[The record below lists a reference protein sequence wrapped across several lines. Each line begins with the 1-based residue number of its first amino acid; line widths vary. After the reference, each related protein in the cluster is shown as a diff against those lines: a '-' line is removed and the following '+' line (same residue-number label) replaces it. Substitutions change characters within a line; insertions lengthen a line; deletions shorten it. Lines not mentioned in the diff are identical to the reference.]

1 MSGGEVSGAIVGEN
15 GVFEMSGGHVYTW
28 SLEWAVGLSVSGN
41 AQLEVTGGQI
51 GAQGEWGDWEGPW
64 GDGGDVELAVW
75 GVGNAVISGRN
86 FNFPLF
92 EPVQPLEGTLV
103 GTLRDGTS
111 IEWRFRQSE
120 TATIMLVPEPSA
132 WLLLAMGLL
141 PWLIDRR
148 SRCSV

>member
-1 MSGGEVSGAIVGEN
+1 MWKCLLLPNA
-15 GVFEMSGGHVYTW
+15 Y
-28 SLEWAVGLSVSGN
+28 GLSVSGN
-41 AQLEVTGGQI
+41 AQLDLTGGQI
-51 GAQGEWGDWEGPW
+51 GAQGEW
-64 GDGGDVELAVW
+64 DGGLCHDAELLA
-75 GVGNAVISGRN
+75 GGNANIFISGRN

-103 GTLRDGTS
+103 GTLQDGTS

-132 WLLLAMGLL
+132 WLLLVMGLL

-148 SRCSV
+148 SRRPV